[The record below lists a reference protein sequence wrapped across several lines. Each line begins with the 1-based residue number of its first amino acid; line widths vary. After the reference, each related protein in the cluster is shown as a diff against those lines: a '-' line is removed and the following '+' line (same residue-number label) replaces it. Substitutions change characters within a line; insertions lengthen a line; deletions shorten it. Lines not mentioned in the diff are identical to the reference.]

1 LTFVPFYF
9 QNSYLVGIPVVV
21 LPVIQQ
27 TANFKTCQFMQK
39 LSRLLFL
46 SLVTLACSKNDN
58 NNSNP
63 NHSCDFAVAQI
74 NAPSDGSVKYEANI
88 SGTGSISTLVIKT
101 AAGTDSTINSPTL
114 PLQKSF
120 DISSGTAIAIS
131 AKGSTTGGR
140 IEIKYTFTA
149 TGGGSVSTDKEEC
162 GN

>member
-1 LTFVPFYF
+1 M
-9 QNSYLVGIPVVV
+9 GIPAID
-21 LPVIQQ
+21 LPVIQN
-27 TANFKTCQFMQK
+27 TANFKTCQLMQK

-58 NNSNP
+58 NSSNS

-101 AAGTDSTINSPTL
+101 ASGADSTINSPTL
-114 PLQKSF
+114 PFQKSF
-120 DISSGTAIAIS
+120 DIASGTAIAIS
-131 AKGSTTGGR
+131 AKGSTTGGQ

-149 TGGGSVSTDKEEC
+149 TVGGSVSTDKKEC